1 VVQARSGWGH
11 GQPLPAPSVAFPG
24 AGARYLDHAKG
35 NCLKHISSVAG
46 QESQLSQILG
56 GPQKE
61 CCRGATSG
69 RRHDGEQQCH
79 RGRTLCAPEVRLAS
93 RLVFE
98 HTRVSADQPYLS
110 RPRHVWFISSPTTAR
125 PSQGHLNRIWR
136 INRSSL
142 KVSVR
147 RIVHG
152 DDMEK
157 GLSARRVSPFRKEKP

>member
-1 VVQARSGWGH
+1 VVQARSGRGH

-24 AGARYLDHAKG
+24 AGARYLDHTRKHLSYAHLEKNRSYLKGLVAHKG
-35 NCLKHISSVAG
+35 NANGVRPQVAFTRLKS
-46 QESQLSQILG
+46 
-56 GPQKE
+56 
-61 CCRGATSG
+61 
-69 RRHDGEQQCH
+69 
-79 RGRTLCAPEVRLAS
+79 RLAS

-98 HTRVSADQPYLS
+98 HIRVSADQSYLS
-110 RPRHVWFISSPTTAR
+110 RPRQTWFISSPTTAR

-147 RIVHG
+147 RIVQG

>member
-1 VVQARSGWGH
+1 MVQARSGRGH

-24 AGARYLDHAKG
+24 AGARYLDHTRKHLSHAHLEKNNSYIKYLMAHKG
-35 NCLKHISSVAG
+35 SPAGVRPQVAG
-46 QESQLSQILG
+46 
-56 GPQKE
+56 
-61 CCRGATSG
+61 AM
-69 RRHDGEQQCH
+69 
-79 RGRTLCAPEVRLAS
+79 RTTMPPRQDSLTRLKSRLAS

-125 PSQGHLNRIWR
+125 PSQAHINRIWR

-147 RIVHG
+147 HIVQG